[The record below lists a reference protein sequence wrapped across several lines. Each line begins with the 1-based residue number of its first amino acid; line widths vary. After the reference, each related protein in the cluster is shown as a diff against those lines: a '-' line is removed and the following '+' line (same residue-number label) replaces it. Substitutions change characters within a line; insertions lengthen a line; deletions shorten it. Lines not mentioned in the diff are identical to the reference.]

1 MLNQEQRATLWDEG
15 FVVVDRVFQGEE
27 MEELTQDLHAY
38 DRRNRERLRR
48 DRGGVEGISRADEI
62 VFTSHI
68 AEADPKVRAFCLR
81 PELVSIATS
90 VLGANIDLYWN
101 QSVFKEPETRA
112 EFPWHQ
118 DDGYTP
124 VTPSPY
130 LTLWLALNAATPEN
144 GCISVLPRWHKR
156 GLLPHRETPLGKC
169 CHELD
174 HPEQGVMVPLAQGS
188 LAVFWSLTPH
198 KSGPNRSSGAR
209 NAYIV
214 QYAKAGLRRAS
225 DGELIPNLIPVA
237 RDQAA

>member
-112 EFPWHQ
+112 E
-118 DDGYTP
+118 
-124 VTPSPY
+124 
-130 LTLWLALNAATPEN
+130 
-144 GCISVLPRWHKR
+144 
-156 GLLPHRETPLGKC
+156 
-169 CHELD
+169 
-174 HPEQGVMVPLAQGS
+174 
-188 LAVFWSLTPH
+188 
-198 KSGPNRSSGAR
+198 
-209 NAYIV
+209 
-214 QYAKAGLRRAS
+214 
-225 DGELIPNLIPVA
+225 
-237 RDQAA
+237 